1 MDNMNNT
8 DNQFVSEENAAPAET
23 ATSKKIKAVVTSRP
37 FFVSTV
43 AFTALA
49 ALSLI
54 TSGLDLFATL
64 FAIGMWLAVTAAKSA
79 TPTKEIKFLSG
90 TVKAYY
96 IVNIVAI
103 VGLVI
108 GGIAFILAA
117 PAAMEA
123 KDLLYEALGEF
134 KEEFPLFAEE
144 YTKLI
149 YDLEIWTGENLGMAL
164 SVFIGLAMI
173 VMGIVFIVSAVIT
186 FIINTFFVKKLSRRL
201 KECTM
206 ALEEGR
212 ESREDLFAL
221 KNWFTVIGIIHAVLG
236 GITFVSGDITS
247 ALISAAAATAY
258 IALSYAFKVEP
269 CEEKAEE
276 IKTKAEL

>member
-1 MDNMNNT
+1 MNSQFTSGENT
-8 DNQFVSEENAAPAET
+8 VPAET
-23 ATSKKIKAVVTSRP
+23 RTAKKTKAVVTSRA
-37 FFVSTV
+37 FYVSTI

-64 FAIGMWLAVTAAKSA
+64 FAIGMWLVVTTAKTA

-96 IVNIVAI
+96 IVNIIAI

-108 GGIAFILAA
+108 GGIALILSAPTVMKENDLIHAA
-117 PAAMEA
+117 IE
-123 KDLLYEALGEF
+123 EF
-134 KEEFPLFAEE
+134 KAEFPLFSDE

-149 YDLEIWTGENLGMAL
+149 YDLEVWAGEYLGMAL
-164 SVFIGLAMI
+164 SVFVGLVMI
-173 VMGIVFIVSAVIT
+173 VMGIVFIISAVVT
-186 FIINTFFVKKLSRRL
+186 FIINALFVKKLSRRL
-201 KECTM
+201 KECVT

-212 ESREDLFAL
+212 ESSEDVFAL
-221 KNWFTVIGIIHAVLG
+221 KNWFIVIGIIQAVLG
-236 GITFVSGDITS
+236 GLTLVDGNVTS

-258 IALSYAFKVEP
+258 IALSYSFSEEP
-269 CEEKAEE
+269 KEQ
-276 IKTKAEL
+276 